1 MSFITFSGVNKWYG
15 ATKVLTDI
23 NLQIQAGE
31 VIAVIGPSGA
41 GKSTLIRCINGLE
54 SIDSGEIMV
63 NGVSVT
69 NDKAAFYQVRQEVGM
84 VFQQYNLYPHKTIL
98 QNVTLAPVHVRKLP
112 KAEAEKSA
120 RYYLEQV
127 GVADKADAYP
137 DQLSGGQQQ
146 RAAIARALAMQPK
159 IMLFDE
165 ATSALDPEMV
175 KEVLAVMKSLADAG
189 MTMVIVT
196 HEMRFAREAAD
207 RIIFMDKGEIIE
219 QNSPVEFFQHPQKE
233 RSKLFL
239 EQVL

>member
-15 ATKVLTDI
+15 ATQVLTDI
-23 NLQIQAGE
+23 NLQIQEGE

-41 GKSTLIRCINGLE
+41 GKSTLIRCINRLE
-54 SIDSGEIMV
+54 SIDSGEILV

-69 NDKAAFYQVRQEVGM
+69 NDKAAFHQVRREVGM

-98 QNVTLAPVHVRKLP
+98 QNVTLAPIHVRKLP
-112 KAEAEKSA
+112 KAEAEKTA

-146 RAAIARALAMQPK
+146 RAAIARALTMQPK

-175 KEVLAVMKSLADAG
+175 KEVLAVMKKLADAG

-219 QNSPVEFFQHPQKE
+219 QNSPAEFFQYPQKE